1 MEIHILFILLIS
13 AGLALGIYGV
23 VIQQGANLVRM
34 DLRTT
39 LIAVLWGA
47 LELAVTFA
55 GCRIGKW
62 LLLFETERHHS
73 VFWVHL
79 LAGLILACI
88 GVRMLFKAFR
98 KKTFLE
104 HRMEQLDVREDLLPT
119 LRLFVSGLLAGV
131 VVSSVGGYNS
141 GQIWGPAPC
150 RKAFGIGGCLLF
162 LVAIALQVVRFV

>member
-1 MEIHILFILLIS
+1 M
-13 AGLALGIYGV
+13 GIYGV

-34 DLRTT
+34 DMRTT
-39 LIAVLWGA
+39 LIALLWGA
-47 LELAVTFA
+47 LELAVTYA

-104 HRMEQLDVREDLLPT
+104 HRMEQLDVREDGIRKMAEIYRENIKALDDSLMDIKDAAGT
-119 LRLFVSGLLAGV
+119 YKTFSG
-131 VVSSVGGYNS
+131 
-141 GQIWGPAPC
+141 
-150 RKAFGIGGCLLF
+150 
-162 LVAIALQVVRFV
+162 ALDSTDNNVKFIIKTDSIELDED